1 MVPDDWRGA
10 VIVTLD
16 KGKGSQIDCAS
27 HKAIS
32 LISLGSK
39 FYARILARRI
49 QEKSERL
56 LWEAQGGFRPG
67 KGCMDQIFSLRII
80 TKKFFAVN
88 QKLFCASVDLEKAF
102 DTVVKAKLWGNTS
115 TVQCELQA
123 VKSLYRNHSACVGV
137 GVGMSLWFDIGR

>member
-1 MVPDDWRGA
+1 MIKHDEPSILDLFWFLCNLCWKSGVVPDDWRGA

-67 KGCMDQIFSLRII
+67 KGCMDVFSL
-80 TKKFFAVN
+80 
-88 QKLFCASVDLEKAF
+88 
-102 DTVVKAKLWGNTS
+102 
-115 TVQCELQA
+115 
-123 VKSLYRNHSACVGV
+123 
-137 GVGMSLWFDIGR
+137 